1 MGGETGGVRE
11 AERDVEDREKKKG
24 WMDGRVDGWMDGW
37 ADGWMEP
44 KKDCIC
50 IGHDGEQGVTHKE
63 GV

>member
-24 WMDGRVDGWMDGW
+24 WTDGWTGGW
-37 ADGWMEP
+37 VDGWMEP